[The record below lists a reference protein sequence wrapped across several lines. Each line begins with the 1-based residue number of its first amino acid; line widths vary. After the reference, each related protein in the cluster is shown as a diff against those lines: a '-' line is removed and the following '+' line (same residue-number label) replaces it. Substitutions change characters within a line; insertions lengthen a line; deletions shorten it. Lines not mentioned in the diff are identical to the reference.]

1 MYKILFKTDIKS
13 IFRRKKKSKMPS
25 WMSYLLIGAFCCA
38 SFYMMYYE
46 MAVVMAPLFYG
57 DMYFTM
63 IGSTIF
69 SLLFFT
75 DVTLAQNQL
84 FESKYNDMLL
94 SMPITAD
101 DILISRILVML
112 CYNYFLEL
120 LFAVPGYIAWVI
132 VYGFEPLVLVMLVVI
147 LLIWPLLA
155 MTLGILVGYVLMRIT
170 ARMKHKNL
178 FRLILFVGFMV
189 IYYFAVV
196 IAPNKLQEIF
206 IDSGIMEEGSSL
218 SFINWFGK
226 AVWLQDI
233 PSIIKIVLLSIIPF
247 AIVFHIVRRNFFKT
261 ISLSKDTVRIEYKEK
276 ELKTHSIT
284 FSLLYREWKRMFN
297 CFVYLTNN
305 FISVI
310 MAYIGCVVLFVGW
323 DKVWAD
329 VLPYVGTELAAVMA
343 LLTGLFVLSAYMVSA
358 SSISLEGQ
366 SLDALKTFPIDT
378 VDIINSK
385 ILFHYLFMGPCA
397 ILFSFVLIIKGQLG
411 LSMSL
416 SALILPTA
424 FLIFTDCLGLWLN
437 LRHHKLDWANEA
449 EVVKRGLPV
458 FLVMLVGMGVIA
470 CGAAVYLLWAYKIM
484 NYDVY
489 LLICS
494 GLITMAAI
502 GFYLLDVTVGVKIF
516 NRIS

>member
-13 IFRRKKKSKMPS
+13 IFHRRNKSKMPP
-25 WMSYLLIGAFCCA
+25 WLSYLMIGVFCCG

-46 MAVVMAPLFYG
+46 MAVVMAPLYYG
-57 DMYFTM
+57 DMFFTM
-63 IGSTIF
+63 IGSTVF
-69 SLLFFT
+69 SILFFT

-112 CYNYFLEL
+112 CYNYFIEL
-120 LFAVPGYIAWVI
+120 LFAIPGYVAWVV
-132 VYGFEPLVLVMLVVI
+132 VYGFEPLVLVMFVI
-147 LLIWPLLA
+147 ILRIWPLLA
-155 MTLGILVGYVLMRIT
+155 MTLGILVGYALMRLT

-178 FRLILFVGFMV
+178 FKLIMFVGFMV
-189 IYYFAVV
+189 IYYFAVI
-196 IAPNKLQEIF
+196 IAPSKLQEIF

-226 AVWLQDI
+226 AVWLLDI
-233 PSIIKIVLLSIIPF
+233 PSIIKIVRMSIIPF
-247 AIVFHIVRRNFFKT
+247 VIVFYIIRKNFFKT

-276 ELKTHSIT
+276 ELKTHSIM

-305 FISVI
+305 FVSVI
-310 MAYIGCVVLFVGW
+310 MAYIGCIVLFFGW
-323 DKVWAD
+323 DKIWAD
-329 VLPYVGTELAAVMA
+329 LLPYVGNELVAIMS
-343 LLTGLFVLSAYMVSA
+343 LMTGLFVLSAYMVSA

-385 ILFHYLFMGPCA
+385 IMFHYLFMAPCA
-397 ILFSFVLIIKGQLG
+397 ILFSLVLIIKGQLG
-411 LSMSL
+411 LSLSL

-424 FLIFTDCLGLWLN
+424 FLIFTDCLGLWFN
-437 LRHHKLDWANEA
+437 LKHHKLDWANET

-470 CGAAVYLLWAYKIM
+470 GAAGLYLSWAYKFI

-494 GLITMAAI
+494 ALVTMAAI
-502 GFYLLDVTVGVKIF
+502 GFYLLDITIGVKIF